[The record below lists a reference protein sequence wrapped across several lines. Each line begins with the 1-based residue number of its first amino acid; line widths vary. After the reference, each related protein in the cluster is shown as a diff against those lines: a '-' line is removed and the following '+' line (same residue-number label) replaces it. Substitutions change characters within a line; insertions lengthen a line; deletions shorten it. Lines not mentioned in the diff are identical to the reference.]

1 MVQETVLHETP
12 VPRLQ
17 HTWVAT
23 KAVTGLVNDPSEP
36 TAAPISQISIKR
48 IQQSISKAYAQID
61 QVKQAHEETLNTT
74 GDFRLSQSTARR
86 DDQISHTQSMMSQVN
101 SEMRA
106 LRELK
111 NQYMSSHSVANSQ
124 KALLQ
129 SRYQKVGRDVKALL
143 TAYSKVSKDYSTQ
156 YREKLKKQYRIANP
170 SATEEEVDEAVYND
184 DAHQA
189 FAQAVSNSSRVQN
202 ATRVLSSVKQ
212 RHDDVKKIAKTIE
225 ELAALIQEL
234 SELVDEQQVQLDSIE
249 DAVEA
254 SNTHVQSAQV
264 AIGEGIVLA
273 KKTRK
278 CKWWFILA
286 ALILAIVI
294 GVVLYLKLRPN

>member
-1 MVQETVLHETP
+1 
-12 VPRLQ
+12 
-17 HTWVAT
+17 
-23 KAVTGLVNDPSEP
+23 
-36 TAAPISQISIKR
+36 
-48 IQQSISKAYAQID
+48 
-61 QVKQAHEETLNTT
+61 
-74 GDFRLSQSTARR
+74 
-86 DDQISHTQSMMSQVN
+86 MSQVN

-189 FAQAVSNSSRVQN
+189 FAQA
-202 ATRVLSSVKQ
+202 
-212 RHDDVKKIAKTIE
+212 
-225 ELAALIQEL
+225 
-234 SELVDEQQVQLDSIE
+234 
-249 DAVEA
+249 
-254 SNTHVQSAQV
+254 
-264 AIGEGIVLA
+264 
-273 KKTRK
+273 
-278 CKWWFILA
+278 
-286 ALILAIVI
+286 
-294 GVVLYLKLRPN
+294 